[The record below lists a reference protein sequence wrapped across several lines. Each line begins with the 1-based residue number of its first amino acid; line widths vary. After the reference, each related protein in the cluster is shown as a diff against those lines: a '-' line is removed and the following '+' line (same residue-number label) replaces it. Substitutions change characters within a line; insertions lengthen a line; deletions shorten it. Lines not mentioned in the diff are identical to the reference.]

1 MPDVKMAGIL
11 EALDQKLSLMRNH
24 AITSRVA
31 ALQTSALSLLYPFYC
46 CGMLF
51 VTFFFF
57 LEKHQMIELWGF
69 WPFKLNY

>member
-57 LEKHQMIELWGF
+57 FGKTPNDRTVGF
-69 WPFKLNY
+69 LAF